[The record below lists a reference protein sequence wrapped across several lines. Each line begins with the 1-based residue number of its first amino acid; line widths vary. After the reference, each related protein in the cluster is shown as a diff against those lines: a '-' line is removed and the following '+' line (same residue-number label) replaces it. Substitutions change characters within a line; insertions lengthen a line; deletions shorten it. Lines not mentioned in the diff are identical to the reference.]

1 MTIARSWFLQKRPT
15 RDIEDDQLVLREHAL
30 PPIKP
35 GEFLMRTILLSLDAS
50 NRIWMSDMESYLPP
64 VALGAPM
71 RGIVLGEVM
80 QSLHPDFPVGGLV
93 WGLDTWSDFAISNG
107 EGLMLMPPIHG
118 LDLAR
123 IFGLLAIA
131 GPTAYIGLHD
141 IGRIKP
147 GDTVVVTAAAGAVG
161 MVTGQLAKIHG
172 CRTIGI
178 AGGKDKCQQLVEQY
192 GYDHAIDYKSENVL
206 ARLRELAP
214 EGIDVQFENVGGEQL
229 DAALA
234 HMKNGGVVV
243 LCGLIASYGSH
254 APVPGPYNFRNI
266 ILRRL
271 RVEGYICFDYTR
283 TSYPAMQANFVQ
295 WVREGRL
302 HFGLHEVAGLE
313 KAVETCKL
321 LYNGGNQGKL
331 LVRIGPDPG
340 K

>member
-1 MTIARSWFLQKRPT
+1 MTPAHSWFLQKRPT
-15 RDIEDDQLVLREHAL
+15 KDIEDDNLVLREHQL
-30 PPIKP
+30 PEPKD

-71 RGIVLGEVM
+71 RGMVLAEVM
-80 QSLHPDFPVGGLV
+80 QSRNADFPVGGLV
-93 WGLDTWSDFAISNG
+93 WGLNTWSDYAISDG
-107 EGLMLMPPIHG
+107 TDLMLMPPTKN
-118 LDLAR
+118 LDLAK
-123 IFGLLAIA
+123 IFGVLAIA

-172 CRTIGI
+172 CRTIGV
-178 AGGKDKCQQLVEQY
+178 AGGRDKCQQLVEQY
-192 GYDHAIDYKSENVL
+192 GYDHAIDYKSENML
-206 ARLRELAP
+206 ERLRQLAP
-214 EGIDVQFENVGGEQL
+214 EGIDVHFENVGGDQL
-229 DAALA
+229 DAALEN
-234 HMKNGGVVV
+234 MKTGGAVV
-243 LCGLIASYGSH
+243 LCGLIASYG
-254 APVPGPYNFRNI
+254 ANGPVPGPYNFRNI

-271 RVEGYICFDYTR
+271 RVEGYICFDYTT
-283 TSYPAMQANFVQ
+283 TSYPAMQARLVE
-295 WVREGRL
+295 WVRDGRL

-331 LVRIGPDPG
+331 LIRIGPDP